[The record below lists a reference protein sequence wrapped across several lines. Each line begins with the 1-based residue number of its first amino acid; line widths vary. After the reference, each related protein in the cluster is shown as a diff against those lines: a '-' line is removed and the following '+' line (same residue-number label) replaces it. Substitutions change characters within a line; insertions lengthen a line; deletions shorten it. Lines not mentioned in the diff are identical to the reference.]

1 MFAYKSGIKLVSAK
15 DNIEI
20 QALKTSV
27 NLLAKMDITM
37 TANNITIKGKES
49 VTING
54 GGSYTVWNA
63 GAIKSGT
70 TGSHMAHAVTH
81 GGPGAKKVPVVMPSL
96 PFVPENLPK
105 QYSIKANA
113 KALMGL
119 GADKKLATLPTYRAY
134 NTKGELLALG
144 AVKPDGTMGPV
155 FTDKPEKIRFVLG
168 DGDWQPH
175 GEAKYQ

>member
-37 TANNITIKGKES
+37 TANKISITAKQS

-70 TGSHMAHAVTH
+70 TGPHIAHAGDH
-81 GGPGAKKVPVVMPSL
+81 GHPGATSVPITMPTFPTDICIECLMKRAAQRS
-96 PFVPENLPK
+96 
-105 QYSIKANA
+105 
-113 KALMGL
+113 ALV
-119 GADKKLATLPTYRAY
+119 
-134 NTKGELLALG
+134 NKGS
-144 AVKPDGTMGPV
+144 
-155 FTDKPEKIRFVLG
+155 
-168 DGDWQPH
+168 
-175 GEAKYQ
+175 